1 VLVILFGMVV
11 TAVSNLVIPLRVLF
25 GHPRLL
31 ISNGSWADL
40 GLVEVSIL
48 SVLAALIIG
57 FGFFNYLGPELA
69 SIVAI

>member
-31 ISNGSWADL
+31 ISNGS
-40 GLVEVSIL
+40 
-48 SVLAALIIG
+48 
-57 FGFFNYLGPELA
+57 
-69 SIVAI
+69 